1 MTDRELLE
9 FIAAQVET
17 PTITVEELKGQVD
30 RLVDWADSLVDAK
43 RDDVRKRTFLNSI
56 N

>member
-1 MTDRELLE
+1 VTDRELLE

-30 RLVDWADSLVDAK
+30 RLVDWADSLVCQS
-43 RDDVRKRTFLNSI
+43 RRKVAVNSTEKCR
-56 N
+56 